1 MRKRSFTMRARG
13 TDGFTLIELLI
24 VIAIIGILA
33 AIAVPQLLGA
43 REKAAHSTCLTALH
57 QVDGDVVNRMEY
69 WEGIGDPAAADKA
82 IDDVIAITTVQPQI
96 QNPRNRGRSPI
107 DPGYEKVASTS
118 FIPTVSTT
126 CKVFLFDATSLESP
140 PSPTVV
146 LTQYEMR
153 VRSYRIALH

>member
-1 MRKRSFTMRARG
+1 MRRRSRTIRARG
-13 TDGFTLIELLI
+13 QHGFTLIELLI

-43 REKAAHSTCLTALH
+43 REKAAHATCLTALH
-57 QVDGDVVNRMEY
+57 QVDGDVVNRLEY
-69 WEGIGDPAAADKA
+69 WEGVGDSAAADKA
-82 IDDVIAITTVQPQI
+82 IDDVIALTTIQPQI
-96 QNPRNRGRSPI
+96 QNPRNRGRTPI

-118 FIPTVSTT
+118 YVPAVNTT
-126 CKVFLFDATSLESP
+126 CKVFLFDATSLETP